1 MSWMSYTKVTTMRTC
16 YTLLA
21 GLYAAAAEVQGLTRT
36 RPVRTD
42 LKGHHAR

>member
-21 GLYAAAAEVQGLTRT
+21 GLYAAAAEVRGLTRT

-42 LKGHHAR
+42 LIGHRAR